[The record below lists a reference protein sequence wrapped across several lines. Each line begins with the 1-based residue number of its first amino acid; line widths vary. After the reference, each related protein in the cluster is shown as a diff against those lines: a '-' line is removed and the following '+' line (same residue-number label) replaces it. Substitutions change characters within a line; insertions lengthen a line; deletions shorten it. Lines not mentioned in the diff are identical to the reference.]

1 MKFGKMDSKMLSVI
15 GMAVTVL
22 GALLSFVG
30 DSITSKANDDHIR
43 ELVREEIG
51 K

>member
-1 MKFGKMDSKMLSVI
+1 MKLGKMDSKTLSVI

-30 DSITSKANDDHIR
+30 DNITSAANDDHIR
-43 ELVREEIG
+43 EIVREEM